1 MRISDWS
8 SDVCSSD
15 LVPPREVDVHRLD
28 LLARDGDTLQ
38 LLVECGS
45 GTYVRSLTMDLGEG
59 LGCGAHLTALSRI
72 WVEPFRQPRMV
83 TLEQLEQAAE
93 QGDEVLLAWQLPVS
107 DGSIGRAHV

>member
-45 GTYVRSLTMDLGEG
+45 GTYVRSLAMDLGED
-59 LGCGAHLTALSRI
+59 LGCGAHLPALRRI
-72 WVEPFRQPRMV
+72 WVEPFREPRMV
-83 TLEQLEQAAE
+83 TLKQLEPADRKS
-93 QGDEVLLAWQLPVS
+93 GVS
-107 DGSIGRAHV
+107 GHSG